1 MDENLGIP
9 FLTKFYINK
18 KEEQNYLEEAEKI
31 LDFLNLYLKKYKGQK
46 AKAEF
51 INYGNTELVFV
62 LKINN
67 EPKYTCLI
75 GQPALRFG
83 DVKKEAE
90 YLKEYKKI
98 DNNVVAPIDYFTDG
112 EHELF
117 VTPYIYQ
124 ARCIAS
130 DNNKWGIYI
139 PEPTYR
145 FQTFTDEQRSIVNKC
160 MIANLVKL
168 FDIELNEGIACCKL
182 GGGDFM
188 LEKGWELEEPTIENT
203 LKKMYLI
210 AARKKIKC
218 SLENYIN
225 LIKNEFSKVTI
236 NQNGYFLNNR
246 ARAAM
251 SEEEINAGI
260 ELGLKLRRSAIT
272 NIIKK

>member
-31 LDFLNLYLKKYKGQK
+31 LDFLNLYLKKFDGKK
-46 AKAEF
+46 VKAEF

-67 EPKYTCLI
+67 EPKYTCLV
-75 GQPALRFG
+75 GQPALSFG
-83 DVKKEAE
+83 RVKKEAE

-124 ARCIAS
+124 ARCVAA
-130 DNNKWGIYI
+130 NNGKWGMYV
-139 PEPTYR
+139 PEPYYR
-145 FQTFTDEQRSIVNKC
+145 FDIFSDAQREIVNKC
-160 MIANLVKL
+160 MIAKLVL
-168 FDIELNEGIACCKL
+168 LYNATTSEGVACAKL

-260 ELGLKLRRSAIT
+260 ELGLKLRDQNKKIF
-272 NIIKK
+272 IKK